1 MTDNNAVQIE
11 GKFYVT
17 RTQYLQQKNV
27 PYFGR
32 TIAGP
37 VQLRIRFEIWS
48 VRTGFEMDRVTHGQS
63 FLRVQ

>member
-37 VQLRIRFEIWS
+37 VQLRIRFEI
-48 VRTGFEMDRVTHGQS
+48 
-63 FLRVQ
+63 